1 MFIPPRTADYRM
13 PSNYGLKKPEC
24 TVVGNSDE
32 GVDVVLCRLVMCEN
46 HCIFAGAGEKK
57 H

>member
-32 GVDVVLCRLVMCEN
+32 DVDVVLCRLVMCEN
-46 HCIFAGAGEKK
+46 HCIFAEAGEKK
-57 H
+57 Q